1 MLMEN
6 KKILLIGSNSDI
18 AKSLLK
24 ENKFKFINLSSQ
36 TSNFNIL
43 EKSTFPKL
51 NSIDGLVYFPGSINL
66 KPFNNFKEKDFKQDY
81 EINVL
86 GLINCLQFYHKSFNE
101 NASIVTISSIAA
113 NFGMPFHA
121 SISMCKSSVEA
132 LTKSLAAEWAPKI
145 RLNCIAPSL
154 ISTKLSERL
163 INSELKK
170 EKISKKHP
178 LKKIG
183 DTDDISNIISF
194 LLSEKSKWITGQIIR
209 ADGGLSNIR

>member
-1 MLMEN
+1 MEN

-18 AKSLLK
+18 AKSLVK
-24 ENKFKFINLSSQ
+24 ENKFEFINLSSQ

-43 EKSTFPKL
+43 EKSTFPQL

-66 KPFNNFKEKDFKQDY
+66 KPFNNLKEQDFKQDY

-101 NASIVTISSIAA
+101 NASVVTISSIAA

-170 EKISKKHP
+170 EKIAEKHP

-183 DTDDISNIISF
+183 DTYDISYMISF

>member
-1 MLMEN
+1 MEN

-18 AKSLLK
+18 AKSLVK
-24 ENKFKFINLSSQ
+24 ENKFEFINLSSQ

-43 EKSTFPKL
+43 EKSTFPQL

-66 KPFNNFKEKDFKQDY
+66 KPFNNLKEKDFKQDY

-86 GLINCLQFYHKSFNE
+86 GLINCLQFYHNSFNE
-101 NASIVTISSIAA
+101 NASVVTISSIAA
-113 NFGMPFHA
+113 NFGMPFHS

-170 EKISKKHP
+170 EKISEKHP

-183 DTDDISNIISF
+183 DTDDISYIISF

>member
-1 MLMEN
+1 M

-18 AKSLLK
+18 ATSLLK
-24 ENKFKFINLSSQ
+24 EDKFEFITLSSK

-43 EKSTFPKL
+43 DKLTFPTL

-66 KPFNNFKEKDFKQDY
+66 KPFNNLNEKDFQKDY

-86 GLINCLQFYHKSFNE
+86 GLINCLQFYHKSFNQ
-101 NASIVTISSIAA
+101 NSSIVTISSIAA

-121 SISMCKSSVEA
+121 SISICKSGVEA

-154 ISTKLSERL
+154 VSTKLSERL
-163 INSELKK
+163 INSEIKK
-170 EKISKKHP
+170 ENISKKHP
-178 LKKIG
+178 LKRIG
-183 DTDDISNIISF
+183 NTNDISNTISF

-209 ADGGLSNIR
+209 VDGGLSNIR

>member
-1 MLMEN
+1 M
-6 KKILLIGSNSDI
+6 KRKILLIGSNSDI
-18 AKSLLK
+18 SKALVFDNSSKY
-24 ENKFKFINLSSQ
+24 EFIQISST
-36 TSNFNIL
+36 TSSFNVR
-43 EKSTFPKL
+43 EKNTFPQHNNL
-51 NSIDGLVYFPGSINL
+51 DGLVYYPGTINL
-66 KPFNNFKEKDFKQDY
+66 KPFANLKEKDFQQDY

-86 GLINCLQFYHKSFNE
+86 GLINSLQFYQKSFNQ

-113 NFGMPFHA
+113 NYGMPFHS

-154 ISTKLSERL
+154 INTKMSERL
-163 INSELKK
+163 INSE
-170 EKISKKHP
+170 SKKHNIAQNHP

-183 DTDDISNIISF
+183 ETHDISNVISF

-209 ADGGLSNIR
+209 VDGGLSNIR

>member
-1 MLMEN
+1 M

-18 AKSLLK
+18 SKALIF
-24 ENKFKFINLSSQ
+24 ENSTEFDFIQISSS
-36 TSNFNIL
+36 TSAFNIL
-43 EKSTFPKL
+43 DNKTFPEQ
-51 NSIDGLVYFPGSINL
+51 NNVDGLVYFPGTINL
-66 KPFNNFKEKDFKQDY
+66 KPFTNLKEDDFQRDY

-86 GLINCLQFYHKSFNE
+86 GLINVLQFYHKSFNQ
-101 NASIVTISSIAA
+101 NSSIVTISTIAA
-113 NFGMPFHA
+113 SFGMPFHT

-154 ISTKLSERL
+154 IATKMSERL

-170 EKISKKHP
+170 NKISEKHP

-183 DTDDISNIISF
+183 EISDISNMISF
-194 LLSEKSKWITGQIIR
+194 LLSEKSKWMTGQIIR
-209 ADGGLSNIR
+209 LDGGLSNIR

>member
-1 MLMEN
+1 M

-18 AKSLLK
+18 SKALIF
-24 ENKFKFINLSSQ
+24 ENSTEFDFIQISS
-36 TSNFNIL
+36 SNSAFNIL
-43 EKSTFPKL
+43 DNKTFPEQ
-51 NSIDGLVYFPGSINL
+51 NNVDGLVYFPGTINL
-66 KPFNNFKEKDFKQDY
+66 KPFTNLKEDDFQRDY

-86 GLINCLQFYHKSFNE
+86 GLINVLQFYHKSFNQ
-101 NASIVTISSIAA
+101 NSSIVTISTIAA
-113 NFGMPFHA
+113 SFGMPFHT

-154 ISTKLSERL
+154 IATKMSERL

-170 EKISKKHP
+170 NKISEKHP

-183 DTDDISNIISF
+183 EISDISNMISF
-194 LLSEKSKWITGQIIR
+194 LLSEKSKWMTGQIIR
-209 ADGGLSNIR
+209 LDGGLSNIR

>member
-1 MLMEN
+1 MEN

-18 AKSLLK
+18 AKSLVK
-24 ENKFKFINLSSQ
+24 ENKFEFINLSSQ

-43 EKSTFPKL
+43 EKSTFPQL

-66 KPFNNFKEKDFKQDY
+66 KPFNNLKEKDFKQDY

-113 NFGMPFHA
+113 NFGMPFHS

-170 EKISKKHP
+170 EKISEKHP

-183 DTDDISNIISF
+183 DTDDISYIISF

>member
-1 MLMEN
+1 MEN

-18 AKSLLK
+18 AKSLVK
-24 ENKFKFINLSSQ
+24 ENKFEFINLSSQ

-43 EKSTFPKL
+43 EKSTFPQL

-66 KPFNNFKEKDFKQDY
+66 KPFNNLKEKDFKQDY

-101 NASIVTISSIAA
+101 NASVVTISSIAA

-170 EKISKKHP
+170 EKIAEKHP

-183 DTDDISNIISF
+183 DTDDISYIISF

>member
-1 MLMEN
+1 MEN

-18 AKSLLK
+18 AKSLVK
-24 ENKFKFINLSSQ
+24 ENKFEFINLSSQ

-43 EKSTFPKL
+43 EKSTFPQL

-66 KPFNNFKEKDFKQDY
+66 KPFNNLKEKDFKQDY

-170 EKISKKHP
+170 EKISEKHP

-183 DTDDISNIISF
+183 DTDDISYIISF